1 MNELKNNP
9 KVRFSAAAR
18 DLVIL
23 GLIIVAVFTLSYSF
37 NVFNF
42 LVKIFENNPQTI
54 VYIDEIITI
63 LLTLSAG
70 LAIYSWRRW
79 LELKKESAERIKN
92 QEMLREAAETKAEVE
107 RIISKQLR
115 TDMDQVKQEIKEI
128 LYILGN
134 KRKQ

>member
-9 KVRFSAAAR
+9 KIRFSAAAR

>member
-23 GLIIVAVFTLSYSF
+23 GLIITAVFTLSYSF

-79 LELKKESAERIKN
+79 LELKKESADRIKN

>member
-23 GLIIVAVFTLSYSF
+23 GLIITAVFTLSYSF

>member
-9 KVRFSAAAR
+9 KIRFSAAAR

-23 GLIIVAVFTLSYSF
+23 GLIIAAVFTLSYSF